1 MMNSM
6 FGEQTISKPRATF
19 SPPSGSPTVP
29 EIPPMIRLSPLMR
42 RGGFDVFAG
51 LVDEFIKAEL
61 LAEAYRRQKVMT
73 ESFITS
79 EDHEEIRGGAPRRKF
94 LSSAGG
100 EFQRRFYQSDWLIG
114 FLRSLT
120 TPFLKPTGEYG
131 TFSYYART
139 GDFLETHRDIKACDV
154 AVITCLENSFGEDR
168 SGGKLSLYPSRT
180 HELLSEIRSMPD
192 EGAHEIFLEE
202 GQTLVMYGGIVPH
215 ALLPV
220 AANQTRI
227 VSVLCYEAL

>member
-1 MMNSM
+1 MMNTM
-6 FGEQTISKPRATF
+6 FAEQTISKPRTTF
-19 SPPSGSPTVP
+19 SPPSGSQSVP
-29 EIPPMIRLSPLMR
+29 EIPPLIRLSPLMR
-42 RGGFDVFAG
+42 GGGFDVFAG
-51 LVDEFIKAEL
+51 LVDEYIKAGL
-61 LAEAYRRQKVMT
+61 LAEAYRQQKVMT
-73 ESFITS
+73 ESFITT
-79 EDHEEIRGGAPRRKF
+79 EDAEEIRGGAPRRKF
-94 LSSAGG
+94 FSSAGG
-100 EFQRRFYQSDWLIG
+100 EFQRRFYQSDWLIN

-154 AVITCLENSFGEDR
+154 AVITCLENRFEADKT
-168 SGGKLSLYPSRT
+168 GGNLCLYPNRT
-180 HELLSEIRSMPD
+180 KELLSEIRATPD
-192 EGAHEIFLEE
+192 EGAQKIFLEE